1 MQSLFYQNT
10 SVIALQIAIPAAIC
24 FWLFLNK
31 RNFKK
36 LYFGVFLVLAAI
48 IFVLQ
53 GRTAVLALVAA
64 FFYSK
69 YPVISSR
76 KKSKRVF
83 VIILTVSLSAAIVLA
98 FFFKT
103 NSTQGRLLIW
113 KHSFHLWKEN
123 WLSGIGWGKFNVAF
137 NHVQADYFAGHSLY
151 TKEAILAS
159 DGYFVFNEWFRFAME
174 LGLPGLIGFLAVSI
188 LLLNKAFKVAAS
200 KCGWA
205 GAGIIVVFSGSL
217 FSYPLSNFF
226 ILMAFLF
233 FIMFIYMQDSL
244 GRRMVYPL
252 CFATMLL
259 ISFMAVKQLQQNAT
273 ISRISELV
281 SSGYKTEAFN
291 ISVDVADNLKSH
303 PGFTLL
309 YLNILYE
316 TNRLS
321 EAIEWFNEFHE
332 YHCSYRGH
340 QIVAKSYEEKGEIAR
355 AEHHYL
361 TSLYIKP
368 QLLQSRIN
376 LMDFYRRINVMDKA
390 RYWAKEAIRFPAKV
404 DSKRVELLRMQARF
418 FLESLENK

>member
-10 SVIALQIAIPAAIC
+10 SVIALQLAIPAAIC
-24 FWLFLNK
+24 LWLFFNGNIYNK
-31 RNFKK
+31 TY
-36 LYFGVFLVLAAI
+36 LAVFIVLATSI
-48 IFVLQ
+48 VLLQ
-53 GRTAVLALVAA
+53 NRTAVLALLAA
-64 FFYSK
+64 FFYAV
-69 YPVISSR
+69 YPAINR
-76 KKSKRVF
+76 GRHKKTF
-83 VIILTVSLSAAIVLA
+83 IIILTVFLAAISLLT
-98 FFFKT
+98 FFLKT
-103 NSTQGRLLIW
+103 DSSQGRWFIW
-113 KHSFHLWKEN
+113 KLSFKLWKEN

-137 NHVQADYFAGHSLY
+137 NHAQAGYFASHSLY

-159 DGYFVFNEWFRFAME
+159 DGYFVFNEWFRFAIE
-174 LGLPGLIGFLAVSI
+174 LGLAGLIGFLAISI
-188 LLLNKAFKVAAS
+188 LLLNRAFKVAAS

-226 ILMAFLF
+226 ILMTFVF

-259 ISFMAVKQLQQNAT
+259 ISFMAIKQLQQKAT
-273 ISRISELV
+273 ISRISELI
-281 SSGYKTEAFN
+281 SSGYKTVAFN

-309 YLNILYE
+309 YLNLLYE

-321 EAIEWFNEFHE
+321 EAIEWFNKFHE

-340 QIVAKSYEEKGEIAR
+340 QIVAKSYEEKGETAR

-376 LMDFYRRINVMDKA
+376 LMDFYRRINAMDKA
-390 RYWAKEAIRFPAKV
+390 SYWAKEVINYPAKV
-404 DSKRVELLRMQARF
+404 ESKKVELLRIQARK
-418 FLESLENK
+418 FLESL